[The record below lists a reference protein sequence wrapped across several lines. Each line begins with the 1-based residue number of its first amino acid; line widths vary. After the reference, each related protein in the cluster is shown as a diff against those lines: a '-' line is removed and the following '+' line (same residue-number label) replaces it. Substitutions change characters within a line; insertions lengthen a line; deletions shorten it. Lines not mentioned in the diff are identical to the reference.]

1 MSKLAQA
8 INSGKFV
15 VTSELNPPKGT
26 DLAPLYERAEMLKG
40 SVDAFNITDS
50 HAAKMSIAPM
60 SVAHLL
66 MDRGIEPIMQMTSRD
81 KNRIALQSD
90 LLGAAALGV
99 TNVVFMGG
107 DPPKIG
113 DHPDAPGVFDLM
125 SNELISAASSLCAG
139 KDMSG
144 AELSGAPDLYLGAV
158 VNPGASDLNAEV
170 DKMKSKIDAGA
181 QFLQSQAI
189 YDPASFE
196 KFMNAIAGIKVSI
209 LAGIILL
216 KSAKMATYM
225 TENVPGIDVPEAL
238 IKEMDETED
247 KAQCST
253 DIAARVINE
262 IKPMCQGIHIMP
274 LGWEAKI
281 PAVLNAVD
289 EGQAT
294 LQGRKA
300 QCYA

>member
-1 MSKLAQA
+1 MSQLAQA
-8 INSGKFV
+8 IKSKKFV

-26 DLAPLYERAEMLKG
+26 NLGPLYERADLLKD
-40 SVDAFNITDS
+40 SIDAFNITDS

-60 SVAHLL
+60 AVAHLL

-81 KNRIALQSD
+81 KNRIALQGD

-99 TNVVFMGG
+99 SNVVFMGG

-113 DHPDAPGVFDLM
+113 DHPDAAGVFDLM
-125 SNELISAASSLCAG
+125 SNELIGAASSLCGG
-139 KDMSG
+139 KD
-144 AELSGAPDLYLGAV
+144 LSGTDLSGVPDLYLGAV

-189 YDPASFE
+189 YDPVAFE
-196 KFMNAIAGIKVSI
+196 KFMNVIEGINVSI

-216 KSAKMATYM
+216 KSAKMARYM
-225 TENVPGIDVPEAL
+225 TENVPGIDVPDTL
-238 IKEMDETED
+238 IQEMEDTED
-247 KAQCST
+247 KGRQSVE
-253 DIAARVINE
+253 IAARIINE

-274 LGWEAKI
+274 LGWEDKI
-281 PAVLNAVD
+281 PAVLSAVD
-289 EGQAT
+289 VG
-294 LQGRKA
+294 
-300 QCYA
+300 

>member
-1 MSKLAQA
+1 MSQLAKA
-8 INSGKFV
+8 IKSEKFV

-26 DLAPLYERAEMLKG
+26 DLGPLYERAELLKD

-60 SVAHLL
+60 AVAHLL

-81 KNRIALQSD
+81 KNRIALQGD

-99 TNVVFMGG
+99 PNVVFMGG

-113 DHPDAPGVFDLM
+113 DHPDATGVFDLM
-125 SNELISAASSLCAG
+125 SNELIGAASGLCHG
-139 KDMSG
+139 KD
-144 AELSGAPDLYLGAV
+144 LSGSDLAGTPDLYLGAV
-158 VNPGASDLNAEV
+158 VNPGASDLNAEI

-196 KFMNAIAGIKVSI
+196 KFMNAIEGINVSI

-216 KSAKMATYM
+216 KSAKMARYM
-225 TENVPGIDVPEAL
+225 TENVPGIDVPDAL
-238 IKEMDETED
+238 IQEMEDTED
-247 KAQCST
+247 KGRQSVE
-253 DIAARVINE
+253 IAARIVNQ

-281 PAVLNAVD
+281 PDVLNAVD
-289 EGQAT
+289 IG
-294 LQGRKA
+294 
-300 QCYA
+300 

>member
-1 MSKLAQA
+1 MSQLAKA
-8 INSGKFV
+8 IKSEKFV

-26 DLAPLYERAEMLKG
+26 DLGPLYERADMLKD

-60 SVAHLL
+60 AVAHLL

-81 KNRIALQSD
+81 KNRIALQGD

-99 TNVVFMGG
+99 PNVVFMGG

-113 DHPDAPGVFDLM
+113 DHPEATGVFDLM
-125 SNELISAASSLCAG
+125 SNELIGAARGLCHG
-139 KDMSG
+139 QDLSG
-144 AELSGAPDLYLGAV
+144 SDLAGAPDLYLGAV
-158 VNPGASDLNAEV
+158 VNPGASDLNTEI

-196 KFMNAIAGIKVSI
+196 KFMNAIEGINVSI

-216 KSAKMATYM
+216 KSAKMARYM
-225 TENVPGIDVPEAL
+225 TENVPGIEVPDAL
-238 IKEMDETED
+238 IQEMEDAED
-247 KAQCST
+247 KGRRSVE
-253 DIAARVINE
+253 IAARVVNQ
-262 IKPMCQGIHIMP
+262 IKPMCQGVHIMP

-281 PAVLNAVD
+281 PDVLNAVD
-289 EGQAT
+289 IG
-294 LQGRKA
+294 
-300 QCYA
+300 